1 MNNHKRTS
9 AWDFSRAIASILVT
23 ACVAIAICAMVMG
36 ADAAHAAEPASS
48 ADDTGSIQLEYDYQG
63 EALEGATVDLY
74 RVADWRDGTFSLN
87 AAFSGV
93 RFGTDRGGWNS
104 LMKDLNDGKATA
116 DQFQEAA
123 WMLDAYTASSG
134 IKPDAQGTITAAGM
148 EFSNLAKGLYL
159 VVYNHFADGDK
170 TCGASASLVS
180 IPSVTQ
186 EGESLSRVTVR
197 SKSECATIS
206 KTNLNVVKVW
216 KGDERKNRPTSIEVQ
231 LLRDGTVADTV
242 TLSAANNWRH
252 AWSNLATDHEW
263 RVIEKNVPDGY
274 VMALSRNGS
283 DFTLINT
290 SVEQA
295 HTGAN
300 VALIAVGAIVVA
312 VVGLLVLRMAKT
324 GHAEVR

>member
-1 MNNHKRTS
+1 MNNHDKTS
-9 AWDFSRAIASILVT
+9 EWDFSHVVANILVA
-23 ACVAIAICAMVMG
+23 ACAAIAICAMVMG
-36 ADAAHAAEPASS
+36 ADAAYAAESASS
-48 ADDTGSIQLEYDYQG
+48 ADSTGSIQLEYDYQG

-74 RVADWRDGTFSLN
+74 RIADWHDGTFSLN
-87 AAFSGV
+87 ATFSGV
-93 RFGTDRGGWNS
+93 RFGTDQGGWDS
-104 LMKDLNDGKATA
+104 LMQDLNDGKATA

-123 WMLDAYTASSG
+123 WTLDAYTASSG
-134 IKPDAQGTITAAGM
+134 IKPDAQGTITAAGT

-159 VVYNHFADGDK
+159 IVYNHFADGDK

-180 IPSVTQ
+180 VPSITKK
-186 EGESLSRVTVR
+186 GESLSKVTVR

-274 VMALSRNGS
+274 VMALSRDGS
-283 DFTLINT
+283 EFTIVNT

-300 VALIAVGAIVVA
+300 VMLIAVGAIVIA
-312 VVGLLVLRMAKT
+312 SAGLLIIHTTR
-324 GHAEVR
+324 RIRF

>member
-1 MNNHKRTS
+1 MNNHKQTS
-9 AWDFSRAIASILVT
+9 EWFSLRIIVRILAIAC
-23 ACVAIAICAMVMG
+23 AAITVCSMAIG
-36 ADAAHAAEPASS
+36 IDTAHAAEPASPT
-48 ADDTGSIQLEYDYQG
+48 DDTGSIQLEYDYQG
-63 EALEGATVDLY
+63 ETLESATVDLY
-74 RVADWRDGTFSLN
+74 RVADWHNGTFSLSG
-87 AAFSGV
+87 AFSGF

-123 WMLDAYTASSG
+123 WTLDAYTASSG
-134 IKPDAQGTITAAGM
+134 IKPDAQGTITAAGT

-159 VVYNHFADGDK
+159 IVYNHFADGDK

-186 EGESLSRVTVR
+186 EGESLSKVTVR